1 MNNNNHCVTVIA
13 NREYLSFFP
22 SFYDQL
28 RNIGQYKGDINLIT
42 DNSIYLSSFN
52 KKNYKNVNIFK
63 FKKIK
68 FSKKTSKN
76 LNSIENGRNLTKP
89 FQWYK
94 FYLFDEQFKN
104 WDFNLYMD
112 INMKINGNVADVL
125 NLKQEKKLIAPY
137 DAYPDLDW
145 ALDSQFNGE
154 EEILNKL
161 KKKYDLSL
169 KKYFQTG
176 ILYYDTSII
185 ESDNIQNLIN
195 IVEEYPVSKNNEQGI
210 MNLYFIFEK
219 DLFFPLSKEVYSY
232 WSEKNKKAIITK
244 K

>member
-1 MNNNNHCVTVIA
+1 M
-13 NREYLSFFP
+13 
-22 SFYDQL
+22 
-28 RNIGQYKGDINLIT
+28 
-42 DNSIYLSSFN
+42 
-52 KKNYKNVNIFK
+52 
-63 FKKIK
+63 
-68 FSKKTSKN
+68 
-76 LNSIENGRNLTKP
+76 
-89 FQWYK
+89 YK

-112 INMKINGNVADVL
+112 INMRINGNVADVL

-154 EEILNKL
+154 EETFNKL

-185 ESDNIQNLIN
+185 ESDTIQNLIN
-195 IVEEYPVSKNNEQGI
+195 IVEEYPYQKTMSKA
-210 MNLYFIFEK
+210 L
-219 DLFFPLSKEVYSY
+219 
-232 WSEKNKKAIITK
+232 
-244 K
+244 

>member
-1 MNNNNHCVTVIA
+1 M
-13 NREYLSFFP
+13 R
-22 SFYDQL
+22 
-28 RNIGQYKGDINLIT
+28 
-42 DNSIYLSSFN
+42 
-52 KKNYKNVNIFK
+52 
-63 FKKIK
+63 
-68 FSKKTSKN
+68 
-76 LNSIENGRNLTKP
+76 
-89 FQWYK
+89 
-94 FYLFDEQFKN
+94 
-104 WDFNLYMD
+104 
-112 INMKINGNVADVL
+112 INGNVADVL

-185 ESDNIQNLIN
+185 ESDTIQNLIN

-210 MNLYFIFEK
+210 MNLYFIFE
-219 DLFFPLSKEVYSY
+219 
-232 WSEKNKKAIITK
+232 
-244 K
+244 

>member
-1 MNNNNHCVTVIA
+1 MKNNNHCVTVLA
-13 NREYLSFFP
+13 NREYLRFFP

-28 RNIGQYKGDINLIT
+28 RNKGEYRGDINLLT

-52 KKNYKNVNIFK
+52 KKNYKNVNILK

-68 FSKKTSKN
+68 FSNVTSKK

-89 FQWYK
+89 FQWNK
-94 FYLFDEQFKN
+94 FYLFDKQFKE
-104 WDFNLYMD
+104 WDFNLYVD
-112 INMKINGNVADVL
+112 INMKINGNINNVL
-125 NLKQEKKLIAPY
+125 NLKKERKLIAPY

-145 ALDSQFNGE
+145 TLESQFNGD
-154 EEILNKL
+154 EEILKKL

-185 ESDNIQNLIN
+185 ESNTIQNLKN
-195 IVEEYPVSKNNEQGI
+195 IVEKYPVSKNNEQGI

-219 DLFFPLSKEVYSY
+219 DLFSPLSKDVYSY
-232 WSEKNKKAIITK
+232 WSEKNDKAIITK